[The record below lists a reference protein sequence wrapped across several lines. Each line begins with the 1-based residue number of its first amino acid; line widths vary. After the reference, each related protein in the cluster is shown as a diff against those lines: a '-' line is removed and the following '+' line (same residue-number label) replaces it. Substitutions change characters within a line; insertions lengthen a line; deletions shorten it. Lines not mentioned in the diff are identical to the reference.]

1 MATLT
6 QYWTDEVSRLDTALR
21 AEQAAVVTLGN
32 ALAAAQAAQRSSAD
46 AARQAADDLAAAR
59 RELAAIPM
67 PADGDP
73 LLRRMEEALIGL
85 ATANDRLADG
95 ELAVQRRRAGLSAHQ
110 ERAAELTGELD
121 AARRA
126 LVQASQDAAERASM
140 ADALISGS
148 LAGLAA
154 DAAAALGS
162 FGADARARV
171 EGEFPASGTAEKD
184 FLKRVRARRAIVEA
198 SVSSAAAVEAAAF
211 TASHDAVGQAQRAFD
226 AARRALAARFQ
237 AASALAADTATL
249 ERLAAL
255 PVALPPTR
263 FPILTP
269 WQQARLHDAGRQS
282 ARESAL
288 VKLKAVD
295 DAQLARR
302 AAQASY
308 DQALYAALKADPD
321 ATLVQLE
328 ATTLSAARAALDGK
342 AADLA
347 SARAALDAGERSILQ
362 SWLAAVPDTLWEAL
376 DSLDGALARLTLLQ
390 GPPTSAAL
398 LAELDSAEAAL
409 AGALSA
415 ARLAQRKVAAAS
427 AAHWRASADR
437 LAESETQR
445 QRATAVARSASL
457 Y

>member
-6 QYWTDEVSRLDTALR
+6 QYWTDEVTRLDTALR
-21 AEQAAVVTLGN
+21 AEQAAVATLGN
-32 ALAAAQAAQRSSAD
+32 DLAAAQAAQRASAD
-46 AARQAADDLAAAR
+46 AARHAADDLAAAR
-59 RELAAIPM
+59 RALAAIPM

-73 LLRRMEEALIGL
+73 LLRRMEEALVAL
-85 ATANDRLADG
+85 ATANGRLADG
-95 ELAVQRRRAGLSAHQ
+95 ELAVQRRRAGLAAHQ
-110 ERAAELTGELD
+110 ERAAELASELD

-126 LVQASQDAAERASM
+126 LAQASQDAVVRAAM

-154 DAAAALGS
+154 DATAALGS

-184 FLKRVRARRAIVEA
+184 LLKRVRARRAIVEA
-198 SVSSAAAVEAAAF
+198 SVSSAATVEAVAF

-226 AARRALAARFQ
+226 AARQALAARFQ
-237 AASALAADTATL
+237 AASALATDAATL

-255 PVALPPTR
+255 PAALPPTR

-269 WQQARLHDAGRQS
+269 WQRARLHDASRQS

-295 DAQLARR
+295 DAQLALRS
-302 AAQASY
+302 AQASY
-308 DQALYAALKADPD
+308 DQALYAARQAEPD
-321 ATLVQLE
+321 ATLAQLE
-328 ATTLSAARAALDGK
+328 ATTLSAPRAALDGK

-347 SARAALDAGERSILQ
+347 SARAALDAGERALLQ

-376 DSLDGALARLTLLQ
+376 DGLDGALARLTRLQ
-390 GPPTSAAL
+390 APPTAATL

-409 AGALSA
+409 VGKLSA

-427 AAHWRASADR
+427 AAQRRASADQ

-445 QRATAVARSASL
+445 QRATAIARSASL